1 MFFKIRPTDQK
12 IRSLRDARKELSF
25 SYADVG
31 ATRMTPPSG
40 WRINHMRSLLG
51 RGRVVHDKAVN
62 ALFSWELL
70 TVGSLEVF
78 ATAPGVVPQA
88 DVAILSRHFGI
99 WSVDFCRVIYV
110 LNEEPENGGAMLRT
124 GFGYGTLPGHAVR
137 GEEIFSI
144 ERILQHRKSGTTS
157 IPSPCPR
164 ILCSACSLPLRSPRK
179 DASRARRSKR
189 PYGWRPSPPS
199 NIRHGA
205 SAAEASDHSL
215 RRRGHPVVPQGHGGM
230 A

>member
-144 ERILQHRKSGTTS
+144 ERHLATQEVWYDIYSF
-157 IPSPCPR
+157 
-164 ILCSACSLPLRSPRK
+164 SLPANPLLRLLSPFALAAQRRFAR
-179 DASRARRSKR
+179 ASLQKAARLATK
-189 PYGWRPSPPS
+189 P
-199 NIRHGA
+199 
-205 SAAEASDHSL
+205 AE
-215 RRRGHPVVPQGHGGM
+215 
-230 A
+230 